1 MVYPYDEIIRVVR
14 GEGKRE
20 QCTMCIGKVTK
31 NAPLSVTAE
40 SLELDLSNLIFI
52 EPLGQSIS
60 EQATDALSVGNELL
74 LLTND
79 HQIYY
84 VVGKTARYE

>member
-1 MVYPYDEIIRVVR
+1 MAYPYDEIIRVVR
-14 GEGKRE
+14 GDGKHD
-20 QCTMCIGKVTK
+20 QCTICIGKVTK
-31 NAPLSVTAE
+31 IAPLSVTAE
-40 SLELDLSNLIFI
+40 SLELDSSDLIFI

-60 EQATDALSVGNELL
+60 AQSTDVLSAGDELL

>member
-14 GEGKRE
+14 GERKQD
-20 QCTMCIGKVTK
+20 QCTICIGKVTK
-31 NAPLSVTAE
+31 IAPLSVTAE
-40 SLELDLSNLIFI
+40 SLELDLSDLIFI

-60 EQATDALSVGNELL
+60 AQATDALSVGDELL

-79 HQIYY
+79 RQTYY
-84 VVGKTARYE
+84 VVGKAVRYE